1 VDKLKIAGFTGVDL
15 SVSDADGPP
24 NKLLHA
30 QNFILSQKYG
40 NPRRRAGSI
49 SYPIEGDIYGIGGYA
64 KSNISMLN
72 PLSITPVR
80 YRYESSTPYFEK
92 FNWDLEADEVNYY
105 TYSQDV
111 TNAAW
116 NKQNVTTAANSAV
129 APDGTTTADTITA
142 SAGSSAKYF
151 YPTTSPAGLTTGKY
165 ERHSVYLKKNTNSYA
180 AVSNA
185 YGDAVIVNLDTGASV
200 LGIAAGGFSDHSVE
214 GAGNGWYRITIEFLK
229 TSSATRQIYVSLR
242 SSMATVSGVSS
253 ITGAAGT
260 ESIYVWGMQANNR
273 DHSETY
279 VATTAAAV
287 STLAWTPITIHSD
300 VSSLLAVAGIVET
313 PQVSDVMGVF
323 AGTPAMIDDISTGEL
338 SRLGGP
344 VPTVAPTVSASGS
357 AGALTG
363 TFYCC
368 YTYYDPTSGWESS
381 PSPISSLVTVAAEK
395 ILWILDSLPAPAK
408 KGVTKLR
415 LYRTE
420 SSGEQVFYRVMEYTI
435 GDAPFTEEVT
445 LLGAQAPDIGEHDPP
460 PTGAYLGES
469 YANRFWTTDG
479 GTSVRFSKAFD
490 GDPLNLQY
498 FPDTNEISF
507 NQKVTALKAS
517 ERLGGLLVFKPPGF
531 GIDLIRGTS
540 EDDFEV
546 VSLYP
551 ELGTNYSSSVTIRAE
566 DLLFW
571 GEGRPILLR
580 NGNVVPY
587 YSKTLDDQLKDLG
600 LDEYNGG
607 SYVWSFYHPQ
617 YQQVF
622 WGVSALSDS
631 GSAWEELGSGLF
643 ASWEVK
649 SSGLPASWSE

>member
-116 NKQNVTTAANSAV
+116 NKINVTTSANSAV

-142 SAGSSAKYF
+142 SAGSSVKYF
-151 YPTTSPAGLTTGKY
+151 YPTTSPAGLTSGKY
-165 ERHSVYLKKNTNSYA
+165 ERCSVYLKKNTHPYVA
-180 AVSNA
+180 ICNA
-185 YGDAVIVNLDTGASV
+185 YSDALIVNLDTGASA
-200 LGIAAGGFSDHSVE
+200 LGTVAAGFSSYSVE
-214 GAGNGWYRITIEFLK
+214 GAGNGWYRLTIEFLK
-229 TSSATRQIYVSLR
+229 TSSTTRQLYVMLR
-242 SSMATVSGVSS
+242 SSMAAVGGLVTFS
-253 ITGAAGT
+253 GAAGT
-260 ESIYVWGMQANNR
+260 ESVYVWGMQANDR
-273 DHSETY
+273 DHAETY
-279 VATTAAAV
+279 VATTSSAV
-287 STLAWTPITIHSD
+287 LNLVWTPITINSD
-300 VSSLLAVAGIVET
+300 VSSLLQVSGIVET

-323 AGTPAMIDDISTGEL
+323 AGTPAMIDDIDTGEL

-344 VPTVAPTVSASGS
+344 SPSAAPTVSLFGV
-357 AGALTG
+357 GALTG
-363 TFYCC
+363 DFYCC
-368 YTYYDPTSGWESS
+368 YTYYNPTSGWESS
-381 PSPISSLVTVAAEK
+381 PSPISTVLTAAAQK
-395 ILWILDSLPAPAK
+395 ITWDLNLIPAPAK
-408 KGVTKLR
+408 EGVTKLR

-420 SSGEQVFYRVMEYTI
+420 SSGEQVFYLVQEYTI
-435 GDAPFTEEVT
+435 GDADPLEDVT

-600 LDEYNGG
+600 LEEYNAG

>member
-1 VDKLKIAGFTGVDL
+1 MDKLKVAGFTGVDL
-15 SVSDADGPP
+15 SVSDADSPP

-49 SYPIEGDIYGIGGYA
+49 EYPVEGDIYGISGYA
-64 KSNISMLN
+64 QSNISMLN
-72 PLSITPVR
+72 PISITPVR
-80 YRYESSTPYFEK
+80 YRYASATPYFEK
-92 FNWDLEADEVNYY
+92 FDWDLEADEVNYL

-111 TNAAW
+111 TNAVWLKAGL
-116 NKQNVTTAANSAV
+116 TTASNSAI

-142 SAGSSAKYF
+142 TAGSSTKYF
-151 YPTTSPAGLTTGKY
+151 YPNPAPPGLTSGKY
-165 ERHSVYLKKNTNSYA
+165 ERHSVYLKKNTHSYA
-180 AVSNA
+180 AICNV
-185 YGDAVIVNLDTGASV
+185 YGDALIVNLDTGASA
-200 LGIAAGGFSDHSVE
+200 LGTVAAGFSSYSVE
-214 GAGNGWYRITIEFLK
+214 GAGNGWYRLTIEFLK
-229 TSSATRQIYVSLR
+229 TASDTRQLYVMLR
-242 SSMATVSGVSS
+242 SSMAAVGGLVIYSA
-253 ITGAAGT
+253 AAGT
-260 ESIYVWGMQANNR
+260 ESIYVWGMQANDR
-273 DHSETY
+273 DHSTNY

-287 STLAWTPITIHSD
+287 TSLVWTPVTIHSD
-300 VSSLLAVAGIVET
+300 VSSLLAVSGIVEM
-313 PQVSDVMGVF
+313 PQVGETLGVF

-344 VPTVAPTVSASGS
+344 VPTVAPTVILAGG

-381 PSPISSLVTVAAEK
+381 PSPISTIISPVAQNIQWNINA
-395 ILWILDSLPAPAK
+395 IPAPAK
-408 KGVTKLR
+408 KGVTKLK

-420 SSGEQVFYRVMEYTI
+420 SSGEQVFYLVQEYTI
-435 GDAPFTEEVT
+435 ADPVPIDSVT

-460 PTGAYLGES
+460 PTGAYLGEA

-507 NQKVTALKAS
+507 NQKVTALKVS

-531 GIDLIRGTS
+531 GIDIIRGTS
-540 EDDFEV
+540 EADFEV
-546 VSLYP
+546 VPLYT
-551 ELGTNYSSSVTIRAE
+551 ELGTNYASSVTIRGE
-566 DLLFW
+566 DVLFW
-571 GEGRPILLR
+571 GEGRPILIR
-580 NGNVVPY
+580 NGNLIPY

-600 LDEYNGG
+600 LDEYNAG
-607 SYVWSFYHPQ
+607 SYVWSFFHPQ